1 MGGYAENQCPSVKKR
16 RDTCG
21 VPAGYA
27 VSGGLDRLP
36 LDRLPMGQLDI
47 KDGQQHDAAAHP
59 LPALNTASMLMS
71 RAATEAG
78 VNRWA

>member
-1 MGGYAENQCPSVKKR
+1 MSLCKKR

-47 KDGQQHDAAAHP
+47 KMVSSMMPQPTTPGRTASRGMMTPPGAEHP
-59 LPALNTASMLMS
+59 SMLMS
-71 RAATEAG
+71 RAATRRG
-78 VNRWA
+78 